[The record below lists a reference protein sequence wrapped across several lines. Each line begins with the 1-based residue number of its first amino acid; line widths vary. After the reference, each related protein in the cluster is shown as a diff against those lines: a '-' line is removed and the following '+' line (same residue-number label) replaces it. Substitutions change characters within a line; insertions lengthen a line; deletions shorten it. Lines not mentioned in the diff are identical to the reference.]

1 MIYKKV
7 AKLEQIVAFT
17 FTEEA
22 VKEIK
27 HAFEIYESYRPLSIC
42 TMMTQKKLINMETTN
57 LKKQEGKKSII
68 ISIKAPKYIAYFNN
82 HLELYM
88 L

>member
-27 HAFEIYESYRPLSIC
+27 HAFEIYESYRPLSI
-42 TMMTQKKLINMETTN
+42 
-57 LKKQEGKKSII
+57 
-68 ISIKAPKYIAYFNN
+68 
-82 HLELYM
+82 
-88 L
+88 